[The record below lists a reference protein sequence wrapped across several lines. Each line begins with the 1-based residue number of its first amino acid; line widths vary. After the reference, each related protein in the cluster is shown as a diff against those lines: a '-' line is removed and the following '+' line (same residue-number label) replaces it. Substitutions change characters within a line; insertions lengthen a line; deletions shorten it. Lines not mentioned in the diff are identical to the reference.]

1 MSENRPEKKYTAME
15 LILAI
20 CILFLPLMVI
30 NIFAIA
36 ILIIIVIFL
45 LSFLSLAVVGLG
57 ELIAGVA
64 MVGVGIEKLFS
75 MPMGAVAIMGFG
87 VCNIGV
93 ALLLECFVFWL
104 YGVAIP
110 HLVRK
115 ITGRE
120 VGNEKM
126 SEISV

>member
-1 MSENRPEKKYTAME
+1 MIENQSEKKYTAME

-20 CILFLPLMVI
+20 SILFFPLLAL
-30 NIFAIA
+30 NLLAIF
-36 ILIIIVIFL
+36 ILVLVVLLL
-45 LSFLSLAVVGLG
+45 LSFFVLAIVGVF

-64 MVGVGIEKLFS
+64 MVGVGIEKLFA
-75 MPMGAVAIMGFG
+75 MPMGAVAVMGFG

-110 HLVRK
+110 QLFKRGLGK
-115 ITGRE
+115 E
-120 VGNEKM
+120 VSNEKKA
-126 SEISV
+126 